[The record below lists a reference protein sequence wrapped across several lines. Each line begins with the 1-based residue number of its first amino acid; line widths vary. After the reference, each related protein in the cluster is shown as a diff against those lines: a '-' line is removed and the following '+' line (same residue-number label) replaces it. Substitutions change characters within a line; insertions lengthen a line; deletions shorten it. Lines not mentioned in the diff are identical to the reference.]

1 MYILDYKAV
10 SCQKLPKWE
19 VKSRHGV
26 YLGVSP
32 SHLANVLL
40 VLTLQTGHISP
51 QYHVVFDEYF
61 STVESEK
68 HKPETW
74 DELVTYAN
82 QSWSQIDEF
91 DDAELSRFEREEKE
105 RRQLDNILQQRKEK
119 RGQND
124 DNPSRRTNGHKTDHG
139 TINGTNNTANNN
151 NIEVELHDNPD
162 LHNNNDLLNN
172 NSNEMID
179 VDGDDVASE
188 GGYDDVASEGG
199 NEVRRS
205 TRNR

>member
-1 MYILDYKAV
+1 MYILDYKAA
-10 SCQKLPKWE
+10 SGQKLPKWE

-74 DELVTYAN
+74 DELFRYAN

-91 DDAELSRFEREEKE
+91 DDAKLSRFEREEKE

-119 RGQND
+119 RDQND
-124 DNPSRRTNGHKTDHG
+124 DYPGRRSNGRKTDHG
-139 TINGTNNTANNN
+139 TIDGNNNTNNN
-151 NIEVELHDNPD
+151 NT
-162 LHNNNDLLNN
+162 NNNNN
-172 NSNEMID
+172 NNNTTNLSYTTIPI
-179 VDGDDVASE
+179 
-188 GGYDDVASEGG
+188 Y
-199 NEVRRS
+199 S
-205 TRNR
+205 TITAMR